1 MPYAVIVNL
10 RQLKVYLSAGVVV
23 IEDRRGEKG
32 PRLYHRSRLMDLDR
46 DVYVGLM
53 FEEVEKSFE
62 SQKLTTTRVNDGRN
76 APCGGK
82 RKV

>member
-1 MPYAVIVNL
+1 
-10 RQLKVYLSAGVVV
+10 
-23 IEDRRGEKG
+23 
-32 PRLYHRSRLMDLDR
+32 MDLDG

-76 APCGGK
+76 ALCGGK
-82 RKV
+82 RKE